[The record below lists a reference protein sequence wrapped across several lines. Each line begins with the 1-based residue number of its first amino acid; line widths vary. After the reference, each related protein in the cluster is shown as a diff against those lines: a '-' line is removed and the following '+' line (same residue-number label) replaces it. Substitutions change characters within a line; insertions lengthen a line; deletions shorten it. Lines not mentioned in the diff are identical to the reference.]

1 MWSSEAWYFRI
12 VELCTRC
19 MFVTQKV
26 LRAINDFAFVTSDY
40 PLILSIENHV
50 DRLVCHMMS
59 SL

>member
-1 MWSSEAWYFRI
+1 M
-12 VELCTRC
+12 VLCMRC
-19 MFVTQKV
+19 MLVTQKV

-59 SL
+59 LL